1 MPAPRADLISAPT
14 RPEPPI
20 RGVQLVAAQRAEL
33 HRLRRGHRAHRASFV
48 PRSRA
53 VVSPITRAPSLS
65 GATHRDGPT
74 PGAAR
79 ASNRA
84 RGVDV
89 DVVAAAARDGRCP
102 RRRSTAT
109 RRPTKRDQRV
119 RAPGSAARRA
129 TRGGGLARTRRG
141 TRGADRMEVRDRRR
155 ECVARASSART
166 SGGCVECIT
175 PPRGST
181 RRVLTGRRARSLRA
195 RRRARGARVWR
206 LEECP
211 RRRRRRSGRLRIEAF
226 YLLFWLWRRSRRRR
240 RSSARAVL

>member
-89 DVVAAAARDGRCP
+89 DVVAAAVRDGRCP

-109 RRPTKRDQRV
+109 RRRTKRDQRFARPGLRRDGRREAGAWRV
-119 RAPGSAARRA
+119 LGAGRAGRIEWRFATDGAGASRARRA
-129 TRGGGLARTRRG
+129 LG
-141 TRGADRMEVRDRRR
+141 
-155 ECVARASSART
+155 
-166 SGGCVECIT
+166 
-175 PPRGST
+175 
-181 RRVLTGRRARSLRA
+181 
-195 RRRARGARVWR
+195 
-206 LEECP
+206 
-211 RRRRRRSGRLRIEAF
+211 
-226 YLLFWLWRRSRRRR
+226 
-240 RSSARAVL
+240 